1 MSLRTKRTAIIRYL
15 IADHM
20 IDNLMGNRPLITL
33 LCALKCVPDEKGA
46 MLVGHIVFPKDVI
59 EHLQRRYN
67 HVQTIH

>member
-1 MSLRTKRTAIIRYL
+1 MSLRRKRNAIIRYL

-20 IDNLMGNRPLITL
+20 VDNLMGNRPLITL
-33 LCALKCVPDEKGA
+33 LCALQCVPDEKGI
-46 MLVGHIVFPKDVI
+46 MLVGNIVFRKEVI